1 VIRLQG
7 ATRHY
12 RLGGE
17 VVRALDGVDL
27 TIEDG
32 EFVAI
37 MGQSGSGKSTLM
49 NILGCLD
56 RPTSGSYFMDKT
68 EVGELSDDQRASLRG
83 QVFGFVF
90 QSYNLIPR
98 LSVIE
103 QVELPLVYQGISRSA
118 RRRRAAEA
126 LAQVGLL
133 ERAHHQPTQLS
144 GGQQQRVAIA
154 RSLVVAPRI
163 VLADEPTGALD
174 TQTGNEVMAI
184 LGAMVEERGITVILV
199 THEVEVAAHAERVVR
214 MRDGRIVWE
223 GPPSELATP
232 TVASAR

>member
-1 VIRLQG
+1 MIRLQG
-7 ATRHY
+7 VTRHY

-17 VVRALDGVDL
+17 VVRALDGVDV

-56 RPTSGSYFMDKT
+56 RPTSGSYFMDNT
-68 EVGELSDDQRASLRG
+68 EVGGLSDDQRASLRG

-103 QVELPLVYQGISRSA
+103 QVELPLVYQRVSRAA

-133 ERAHHQPTQLS
+133 QRAHHQPTQLS

-184 LGAMVEERGITVILV
+184 LRGMVEERGITVILV
-199 THEVEVAAHAERVVR
+199 THELEVAAHAARVLR
-214 MRDGRIVWE
+214 MRDGRVVWE
-223 GPPSELATP
+223 GPPSELAAP
-232 TVASAR
+232 ALAVAP